1 MLKDERRI
9 TVSEIKEMFE
19 NGYEITVSFFKNTMY
34 NVSNVD
40 SSGLR
45 ISSRRMSH
53 IQFHK
58 LIGMYEEHQY
68 TVEIKTG
75 GFTKHIYKFKK
86 NGQVR

>member
-9 TVSEIKEMFE
+9 TVSDIKEMFE
-19 NGYEITVSFFKNTMY
+19 NGYEVTVSFHKNIIY
-34 NVSNVD
+34 SVSNVD

-45 ISSRRMSH
+45 LSTRRMSN

-58 LIGMYEEHQY
+58 LIGMYELHQY

-86 NGQVR
+86 NEQV

>member
-9 TVSEIKEMFE
+9 TVADIKEMFE
-19 NGYEITVSFFKNTMY
+19 NGYEVTVSYHKNTVY
-34 NVSNVD
+34 SVSNVD

-45 ISSRRMSH
+45 ISTRRMSH

-68 TVEIKTG
+68 TVEIRKG

-86 NGQVR
+86 NG

>member
-9 TVSEIKEMFE
+9 TVADIKEMFE
-19 NGYEITVSFFKNTMY
+19 NGYEVTISYHKNTVY
-34 NVSNVD
+34 SVSNVD

-45 ISSRRMSH
+45 ISTRRMSH

-68 TVEIKTG
+68 TVEIRKG

-86 NGQVR
+86 NE

>member
-9 TVSEIKEMFE
+9 TVADIKEMFE
-19 NGYEITVSFFKNTMY
+19 NGYEVTVSYHKNTVY
-34 NVSNVD
+34 SVSNVD

-45 ISSRRMSH
+45 ISTRRMSH

-68 TVEIKTG
+68 TVEIRKG
-75 GFTKHIYKFKK
+75 SFTKHIYKFKK
-86 NGQVR
+86 KGNN

>member
-9 TVSEIKEMFE
+9 TVADIKEMFE
-19 NGYEITVSFFKNTMY
+19 NGYEVTVSFFKNTVY

-40 SSGLR
+40 ASGLR
-45 ISSRRMSH
+45 ISTRRMSH

-58 LIGMYEEHQY
+58 LIDMYEQHQY

-86 NGQVR
+86 KGNN

>member
-9 TVSEIKEMFE
+9 TVSDIKEMFE
-19 NGYEITVSFFKNTMY
+19 NGYEVTVSFHKNIVY
-34 NVSNVD
+34 SVSNVD
-40 SSGLR
+40 SFGLR
-45 ISSRRMSH
+45 LSTRRMSH

-58 LIGMYEEHQY
+58 LIEMYEQHQY

-86 NGQVR
+86 KGNN